1 MRGMEQYMRN
11 KQHAR
16 NLDKEQRAREQKAFL
31 LEVKGRLNP
40 CTIPEPFALKTE
52 LREVRTTCTSS
63 VLSPSL
69 GLLFLWRNLQPHQSE
84 PVCDQDSQVMSGGH
98 AGRIVCPTADI
109 GHSSG

>member
-1 MRGMEQYMRN
+1 MTRQTDMQGVCLQHMYLGQYEAQGGENWCDFAQEAVKVRGMEQYMRN

-63 VLSPSL
+63 V
-69 GLLFLWRNLQPHQSE
+69 
-84 PVCDQDSQVMSGGH
+84 
-98 AGRIVCPTADI
+98 
-109 GHSSG
+109 